1 MEKGDIITINST
13 EAETDFNW
21 VIKRHLPNSENI
33 NSKVIGIRFPWKK
46 IFRSDKNIKKISGK
60 VKDLFNEF
68 TKGNF
73 FKSINFT
80 PQHRDVFILKV
91 KQFSSYCWIEFIFT
105 KDHWNLKTKE
115 YSWEKETSVFSHG
128 NNSDENFIGSKI
140 GYKILFDSFKS
151 REKDENGYTKRKYHL
166 PTYIDNESF
175 MNSNY
180 QFYFDKSDGLRRD
193 LRVRSCSL
201 LIDYDFDYFLHVRS
215 NEFSEITG
223 KTLDFVMQ
231 GQTPEKII
239 FQLLKVIHENK
250 TFGYYGGSAILDPPQ
265 THFMFKIENKIY
277 KAGILSQIEKQ
288 DPEFKNLEVLKDI
301 LLEWIDKIVE
311 FHKQN

>member
-46 IFRSDKNIKKISGK
+46 IFRSDKNIKKISSK
-60 VKDLFNEF
+60 VKDLFYEF

-80 PQHRDVFILKV
+80 PQHRDIFILKV
-91 KQFSSYCWIEFIFT
+91 KQFSSYCWIELIFT
-105 KDHWNLKTKE
+105 KDKWNLKTKE
-115 YSWEKETSVFSHG
+115 YSWEKETFIFSHG
-128 NNSDENFIGSKI
+128 NNSDKDFIGYKI
-140 GYKILFDSFKS
+140 GYKIVSYSFKL
-151 REKDENGYTKRKYHL
+151 REKDENGYEKRKYRL
-166 PTYIDNESF
+166 PTYVDDKSF

-180 QFYFDKSDGLRRD
+180 QFYFDKFDGLRKD

-223 KTLDFVMQ
+223 RTLDFVMQ

-250 TFGYYGGSAILDPPQ
+250 TFGYYGGGAILDLPQ

-288 DPEFKNLEVLKDI
+288 DPELKKLEVLEDI
-301 LLEWIDKIVE
+301 LLDWIDKIVE